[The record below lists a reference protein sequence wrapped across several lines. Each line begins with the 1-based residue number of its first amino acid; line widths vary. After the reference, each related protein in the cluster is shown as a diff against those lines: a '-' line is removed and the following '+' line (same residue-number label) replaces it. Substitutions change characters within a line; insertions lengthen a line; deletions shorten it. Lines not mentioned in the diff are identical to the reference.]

1 MIAALALAALLQAP
15 ADTTTLPIIPAPA
28 RVERRA
34 GAFALA
40 GGARVRL
47 HGRKDPAAAAVAA
60 YADSL
65 LEAALGPA
73 LPGTRPSRDAI
84 VLRLDAASG
93 TASREAY
100 RLEVGAGG
108 VVISATDPA
117 GLFYGVQTLRQL
129 LPAPGQ
135 PATQPSSLPA
145 VLIEDSPRFPWRGLH
160 LDVGRHF
167 FPVGFVKRY
176 IDLLAAHKLNVFH
189 WHLTEDQGWRIEI
202 RKYPRLTGVGAW
214 RKETMVG
221 KHFDPF
227 VGDGV
232 PHGGF
237 YTQAEVREVVA
248 HAAARFVTVVPEIE
262 MPGHSAAA
270 LAAYPELACT
280 EGPFEVRTTWGVF
293 EDIYC
298 PREETF
304 AFLEGV
310 LGEVL
315 ELFPSRFIHVGGDE
329 APKAAWQASPVA
341 QEVIRREGLKDEQEL
356 QSWFIRRVERFLA
369 ARGRRLIGWDEIL
382 EGGLPPGATVMSWRG
397 VAGGIEA
404 ARQGH
409 DVVMT
414 PTSHLYFDYYQG
426 DPAQEP
432 LANGGLIPLERV
444 YAYEPVP
451 LELDAAA
458 ARHVLG
464 AQGNVW
470 TEYLKSPASVEYMAW
485 PRALALA
492 EVTWSPK
499 ERRDWAGFVARLPA
513 SLAWLDAWGVN
524 YRVPDATGL
533 EEDVLTLADS
543 AVLTLGAA
551 VAAGVVRCT
560 FDGSDPT
567 EDSPPCAGPLRISAT
582 AEGTTVSARLFL
594 PNGRTSALRRV
605 RVTRATLRDPAE
617 VDGPP
622 RPGLAWDYWE
632 VDPGIRSVREIPD
645 RPPERSSVAPTVGLR
660 GDERAE
666 GFAVRMTGWI
676 RVPAD
681 GVWRFAL
688 TADDGAV
695 LRVAGEVVVDHDGLH
710 AAAERRGR
718 IALRAG
724 LHPIE
729 VLYFQ
734 AGGGRELRLSA
745 GLDANEPAPVPE
757 SWFRH

>member
-15 ADTTTLPIIPAPA
+15 ADTTALPIIPTPA
-28 RVERRA
+28 RVERRT
-34 GAFALA
+34 GAFTLPA
-40 GGARVRL
+40 GARVRL
-47 HGRKDPAAAAVAA
+47 RGRKDAAATAVAA

-65 LEAALGPA
+65 LGAALGPA
-73 LPGTRPSRDAI
+73 PAGARPARGAI

-100 RLEVGAGG
+100 RLEVGTGG

-129 LPAPGQ
+129 LPSPSRRAD
-135 PATQPSSLPA
+135 PAVPA

-160 LDVGRHF
+160 LDVGRHL
-167 FPVGFVKRY
+167 FPVDFIKRY
-176 IDLLAAHKLNVFH
+176 VDLLAAHKLNVFH

-202 RKYPRLTGVGAW
+202 RKYPRLTEVGAW

-221 KHFDPF
+221 KNFDPY

-232 PHGGF
+232 PYGGF
-237 YTQAEVREVVA
+237 YSQAEIREVVA

-262 MPGHSAAA
+262 MPGHSVAA

-280 EGPFEVRTTWGVF
+280 EGPFEVRTTWGVS

-298 PREETF
+298 PKEETF

-310 LGEVL
+310 LEEVL
-315 ELFPSRFIHVGGDE
+315 QLFPSRFIHIGGDE
-329 APKAAWQASPVA
+329 APKARWEASPVA
-341 QEVIRREGLKDEQEL
+341 QEVIRREGLKDAHEL
-356 QSWFIRRVERFLA
+356 QSWFIRRIERFLA

-414 PTSHLYFDYYQG
+414 PTSHLYLDYYQG

-432 LANGGLIPLERV
+432 LANGGLVPLERV

-451 LELDAAA
+451 AELDAAA

-470 TEYLKSPASVEYMAW
+470 TEYLTSPEAVEYMAW

-492 EVTWSPK
+492 EVTWSPNH
-499 ERRDWAGFVARLPA
+499 RRDWRDFVARLPA

-524 YRVPDATGL
+524 YRVPDPAGL
-533 EEDVLTLADS
+533 EEDVLTLGDS
-543 AVLTLGAA
+543 ATLPLAA
-551 VAAGVVRCT
+551 ALPDGVIRCT
-560 FDGSDPT
+560 LDGSDPVR
-567 EDSPPCAGPLRISAT
+567 DSPACAGALTVPAT

-594 PNGRTSALRRV
+594 PNGRTSALRRIRVV
-605 RVTRATLRDPAE
+605 RTALRDTAL
-617 VDGPP
+617 VTDSL
-622 RPGLAWDYWE
+622 RPGLDWQYWE
-632 VDPGIRSVREIPD
+632 VDPAIRSVREIPSRAPD
-645 RPPERSSVAPTVGLR
+645 RTGTAPVVGLPDGGR
-660 GDERAE
+660 PE

-688 TADDGAV
+688 ASDDGAV
-695 LRVAGEVVVDHDGLH
+695 LRVAGEAVVDHDGLH
-710 AAAERRGR
+710 AAEEKRGR

-734 AGGGRELRLSA
+734 AGGGKDLRLSA
-745 GLDANEPAPVPE
+745 GLDAAEPAPVPE
-757 SWFRH
+757 SWFRR

>member
-1 MIAALALAALLQAP
+1 MIAAVALAALLQAP
-15 ADTTTLPIIPAPA
+15 SGTTALRIIPAPA

-34 GAFALA
+34 AAFTPPA
-40 GGARVRL
+40 GARVRL
-47 HGRKDPAAAAVAA
+47 RGRKDAAAAAVAA

-73 LPGTRPSRDAI
+73 PPGARPPRDAI

-108 VVISATDPA
+108 IVISATDPA

-129 LPAPGQ
+129 LPPPGSGVAPVV
-135 PATQPSSLPA
+135 PA

-160 LDVGRHF
+160 LDVGRHL
-167 FPVGFVKRY
+167 FPVAFLKRY

-202 RKYPRLTGVGAW
+202 RKFPRLTEVGAW
-214 RKETMVG
+214 RKETVLG
-221 KHFDPF
+221 KNFDPY

-232 PHGGF
+232 PYGGF
-237 YTQAEVREVVA
+237 YTRAEVREVVA

-262 MPGHSAAA
+262 MPGHSVAA
-270 LAAYPELACT
+270 LAAYPALACT
-280 EGPFEVRTTWGVF
+280 AGPFEVRTTWGVSG
-293 EDIYC
+293 DIYC
-298 PREETF
+298 PKEETF
-304 AFLEGV
+304 DFLEGV
-310 LGEVL
+310 LAEVL
-315 ELFPSRFIHVGGDE
+315 ALFPSRFIHVGGDE
-329 APKAAWQASPVA
+329 APKASWEASPVA
-341 QEVIRREGLKDEQEL
+341 QEVIRREGLKDEHEL
-356 QSWFIRRVERFLA
+356 QSWFIRRIERFLA

-382 EGGLPPGATVMSWRG
+382 EGGLPAGATVMSWRG

-432 LANGGLIPLERV
+432 LANGGLVPLERV

-451 LELDAAA
+451 AELDAAA

-470 TEYLKSPASVEYMAW
+470 TEYLKSPAAVEYMAW

-499 ERRDWAGFVARLPA
+499 ERRDWPDFVARLPV

-524 YRVPDATGL
+524 YRVPDVAGL
-533 EEDVLTLADS
+533 EEDILTLAESTTVTLAS
-543 AVLTLGAA
+543 ALP
-551 VAAGVVRCT
+551 AGVIRCT
-560 FDGSDPT
+560 LDGSEPT
-567 EDSPPCAGPLRISAT
+567 PASPACAGALPIPTT
-582 AEGTTVSARLFL
+582 AEGTTVSARIFL
-594 PNGRTSALRRV
+594 PSGRTSALRRI
-605 RVTRATLRDPAE
+605 RVMRTALRDSAL
-617 VDGPP
+617 VTDSL
-622 RPGLAWDYWE
+622 RPGLDWQYWE
-632 VDPGIRSVREIPD
+632 VDPAIRSVREIPSRTPD
-645 RPPERSSVAPTVGLR
+645 RTGTTPVVGLP
-660 GDERAE
+660 GDERPE
-666 GFAVRMTGWI
+666 GFAVRLTGWI
-676 RVPAD
+676 RVPED

-688 TADDGAV
+688 ASDDGAV
-695 LRVAGEVVVDHDGLH
+695 LRVAGEVVVDHDGPH
-710 AAAERRGR
+710 AAEEKRGR

-724 LHPIE
+724 LHSIE
-729 VLYFQ
+729 ILYFQ
-734 AGGGRELRLSA
+734 AGGGRDLRLSA
-745 GLDANEPAPVPE
+745 GLDAAEPAPVPGH
-757 SWFRH
+757 WFRH

>member
-1 MIAALALAALLQAP
+1 VIAALALAALLQVP
-15 ADTTTLPIIPAPA
+15 ADTTTLRIIPAPA
-28 RVERRA
+28 RVERRPGTLTLPA
-34 GAFALA
+34 GT
-40 GGARVRL
+40 RVRL
-47 HGRKDPAAAAVAA
+47 RGRKDAAASAVAA

-73 LPGTRPSRDAI
+73 PAGARPSRDAI

-100 RLEVGAGG
+100 RLEVGTGG
-108 VVISATDPA
+108 AVISATDPA

-160 LDVGRHF
+160 LDVGRHL
-167 FPVGFVKRY
+167 FPVEFVKRY

-202 RKYPRLTGVGAW
+202 RKYPRLTEVGAW

-221 KHFDPF
+221 KNFDPYI
-227 VGDGV
+227 GDGV
-232 PHGGF
+232 PYGGF

-262 MPGHSAAA
+262 MPGHSVAA

-280 EGPFEVRTTWGVF
+280 EGPFEVRTTWGVS

-298 PREETF
+298 PKEETF

-310 LGEVL
+310 RGEVL

-329 APKAAWQASPVA
+329 APKARWEASPVA
-341 QEVIRREGLKDEQEL
+341 QEVIRREGLKDVHEL
-356 QSWFIRRVERFLA
+356 QSWFIRQIERYLA
-369 ARGRRLIGWDEIL
+369 GRGRRLIGWDEIL
-382 EGGLPPGATVMSWRG
+382 EGGLPPGAMVMSWRG
-397 VAGGIEA
+397 EAGGIEA

-426 DPAQEP
+426 LPAQEP
-432 LANGGLIPLERV
+432 LAGGGFIPLERV
-444 YAYEPVP
+444 YAYEPIP
-451 LELDAAA
+451 AELDAAA

-470 TEYLKSPASVEYMAW
+470 TEYLRTPASVEYMAW

-499 ERRDWAGFVARLPA
+499 DRRDWPDFVSRLPA

-524 YRVPDATGL
+524 YRVPDPAGL
-533 EEDVLTLADS
+533 EEDILTLRDS
-543 AVLTLGAA
+543 ATIPLASALPE
-551 VAAGVVRCT
+551 GVIRCT
-560 FDGSDPT
+560 LDGRDPT
-567 EDSPPCAGPLRISAT
+567 PESPACAGALTIPASP
-582 AEGTTVSARLFL
+582 EGTTVSARLFL
-594 PNGRTSALRRV
+594 PNGRTSALRRIRVV
-605 RVTRATLRDPAE
+605 RTALRDTAL
-617 VDGPP
+617 VTDSL
-622 RPGLAWDYWE
+622 RPGLDWQYWE
-632 VDPGIRSVREIPD
+632 VDPAIRTVREIPD
-645 RPPERSSVAPTVGLR
+645 RVPDRIGTTPVIGLA
-660 GDERAE
+660 GDERPE
-666 GFAVRMTGWI
+666 GFAVRLAGWI
-676 RVPAD
+676 RIPAD

-688 TADDGAV
+688 SSDDGAV
-695 LRVAGEVVVDHDGLH
+695 LRLAGEVVVDHDGPH
-710 AAAERRGR
+710 AAEEKRGR
-718 IALRAG
+718 IALRTG

-734 AGGGRELRLSA
+734 AGGGKDLRLSA
-745 GLDANEPAPVPE
+745 GLDAIEPAPVPE
-757 SWFRH
+757 SWLRH